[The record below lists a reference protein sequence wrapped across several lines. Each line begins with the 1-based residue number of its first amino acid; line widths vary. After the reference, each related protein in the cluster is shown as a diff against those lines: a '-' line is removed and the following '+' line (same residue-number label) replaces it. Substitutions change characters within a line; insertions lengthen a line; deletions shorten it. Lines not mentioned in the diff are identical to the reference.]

1 MHPSPHSSTRAVI
14 GNFLLLLA
22 LLCGYTLAAKKPGTL
37 SIAPVFHGASV
48 KNEDWGPGGA
58 NPKNAA
64 PAKPAKP

>member
-1 MHPSPHSSTRAVI
+1 MHPSSYSSASAVI
-14 GNFLLLLA
+14 KNFLLLLS
-22 LLCGYTLAAKKPGTL
+22 LLCGHTLAAKKPYLL